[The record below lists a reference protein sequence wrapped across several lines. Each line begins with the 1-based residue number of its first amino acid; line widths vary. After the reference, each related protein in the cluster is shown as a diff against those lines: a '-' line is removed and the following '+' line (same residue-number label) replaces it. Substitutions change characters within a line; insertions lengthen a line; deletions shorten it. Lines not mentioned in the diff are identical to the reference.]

1 MFHNKAEFIGE
12 YLEKFQSIHGKGV
25 EQGSDRERYEAL
37 AGLVRDLIAQRW
49 ARTNREYM
57 ERDCKQVYY
66 FSIEYLQGRILLSN
80 LINLDILA
88 LCEEGLSDLGI
99 SLQDLTEQEPEA
111 GLGSGGLGRLASCFL
126 DSMASLHIPGN
137 GCGIRYRYG
146 MFKQKIVDG
155 YQAELPDPWLKDGNV
170 WEFRRPDKT
179 VTVKFGGQV
188 REEDVDGR
196 RVFHHEGYQEVLAV
210 PYDMPVAGYHNNTVN
225 TMRLWSA
232 EVMPMDTDE
241 GPYSTHDYVKAMEYR
256 RAVESI
262 SEILYPDDSR
272 YEGRVLRLKQQYF
285 MVSAGLQSIVRRYKK
300 FHGSMLDFH
309 EKIAIHIN
317 DTHPVAVIPELMRI
331 LIDEEGLSWDDAWRV
346 TTNTVSYTNHT
357 VMPEAFEK
365 WPIDVFKE
373 LLPRIYM
380 IVYEINERWCHELWN
395 RYPGEWDRIRE
406 MAVMADGFVHMANL
420 AVVGSYSVNGVAKI
434 HTEILKKLVL
444 KRFYEYSPSKFNN
457 KTNGITHRR
466 WLMKANPDLSEII
479 TEAIGD
485 SWMAHA
491 TDLLRLTNWE
501 EDPVFAEKVAMVK
514 LANKER
520 LAAYVQKTM
529 GQKLNPHSIFDC
541 QVKRIHSYKR
551 QMLNVLHIM
560 DLANRLRDNPGL
572 DITPRTFIFA
582 GKAAPSFYQAKRT
595 IKLINTVAAMIDAD
609 PVLRE
614 KLKVV
619 FLEDY
624 RVSLAEIIIP
634 AADVSE
640 QISTASKEASG
651 TGNMKFMMNGAVTI
665 GTHDGANIEIR
676 DEVGTENFVAF
687 GLTAEEVM
695 DYHQRGGYNARE
707 VYEANSRLKR
717 VVDQMVSGELPAGRE
732 EFVDLH
738 DSLLLHND
746 EFFVLEDFEA
756 YAAAQEQIDIF
767 YKDVS
772 RWRRMCI
779 QNIAHAGE
787 FSSDNT
793 IWEYAVGIWQVKP
806 VIF

>member
-1 MFHNKAEFIGE
+1 MFQNKAEFINE

-25 EQGSDRERYEAL
+25 ELGTNRERYEAL

-49 ARTNREYM
+49 ARTNRDYL
-57 ERDCKQVYY
+57 ERDCKQGYY
-66 FSIEYLQGRILLSN
+66 VSIEYLQGRILLTN
-80 LINLDILA
+80 LLNLNILA
-88 LCEEGLSDLGI
+88 ECEQGLSDLGI
-99 SLQDLTEQEPEA
+99 SLDDLTEEEPEA

-146 MFKQKIVDG
+146 MFRQKIVDG
-155 YQAELPDPWLKDGNV
+155 YQAELPDPWLKNGNV
-170 WEFRRPDKT
+170 WEFRRPDKA
-179 VTVKFGGQV
+179 VTVKFGGQI
-188 REEDVDGR
+188 REEDVEDK
-196 RVFHHEGYQEVLAV
+196 RVFRHEGYQEVLAV

-225 TMRLWSA
+225 TLRLWSA
-232 EVMPMDTDE
+232 EVLPMETDE
-241 GPYSTHDYVKAMEYR
+241 GPYSTNDYVKAMEYR

-300 FHGSMLDFH
+300 FHKSMIDFH

-317 DTHPVAVIPELMRI
+317 DTHPVVVIPELMRI
-331 LIDEEGLSWDDAWRV
+331 LIDEEGMTWDNAWCV
-346 TTNTVSYTNHT
+346 TTNAVSYTNHT

-365 WPIDVFKE
+365 WPVDVFKE
-373 LLPRIYM
+373 LLPRIHM

-406 MAVMADGFVHMANL
+406 MAVIADGFVHMANL

-434 HTEILKKLVL
+434 HTEILKKSVL
-444 KRFYEYSPSKFNN
+444 KRFYEYSPSKFSN

-466 WLMKANPDLSEII
+466 WLMKANPELSGVIS
-479 TEAIGD
+479 EAIGE

-491 TDLLRLTNWE
+491 TDLLRLTQWE
-501 EDPVFAEKVAMVK
+501 DDPVFAEKVALVK

-520 LAAYVQKTM
+520 LAAYVQRTM

-551 QMLNVLHIM
+551 QTLNILHIM
-560 DLANRLRDNPGL
+560 DLANRLRENPSL

-609 PVLRE
+609 PVLNK

-619 FLEDY
+619 FLENY

-687 GLTAEEVM
+687 GLTADEVM
-695 DYHQRGGYNARE
+695 DYHKRGGYSARA
-707 VYEANSRLKR
+707 VYDANPRIKR
-717 VVDQMVSGELPAGRE
+717 VVDQLVSGELPAGRE
-732 EFVDLH
+732 EFADLY
-738 DSLLLHND
+738 DCLLLHND
-746 EFFVLEDFEA
+746 EFFVLEDFET
-756 YAAAQEQIDIF
+756 YAAAQEQIDLL

-779 QNIAHAGE
+779 QNIAHSGE

>member
-1 MFHNKAEFIGE
+1 MFQSKGEFINE

-25 EQGSDRERYEAL
+25 ELGTNRERYEAL

-66 FSIEYLQGRILLSN
+66 FSIEYLQGRILLTN
-80 LINLDILA
+80 LLNLNILA
-88 LCEEGLSDLGI
+88 ECEQGLSDLGI
-99 SLQDLTEQEPEA
+99 SLDDLTEEEPEA

-146 MFKQKIVDG
+146 MFRQKIVDG
-155 YQAELPDPWLKDGNV
+155 YQAELPDPWLKNGNV
-170 WEFRRPDKT
+170 WEFRRPDKA
-179 VTVKFGGQV
+179 VTVKFGGQI
-188 REEDVDGR
+188 REEDVEDK
-196 RVFHHEGYQEVLAV
+196 RVFRHEGYQEVLAV

-225 TMRLWSA
+225 TLRLWSA
-232 EVMPMDTDE
+232 EVLPMETDE
-241 GPYSTHDYVKAMEYR
+241 GPYSTNDYVKAMEYR

-300 FHGSMLDFH
+300 FHKSMIDFH

-317 DTHPVAVIPELMRI
+317 DTHPVVVIPELMRI
-331 LIDEEGLSWDDAWRV
+331 LIDEEGMTWDNAWCV
-346 TTNTVSYTNHT
+346 TTNAVSYTNHT

-365 WPIDVFKE
+365 WPVDVFKE
-373 LLPRIYM
+373 LLPRIHM

-406 MAVMADGFVHMANL
+406 MAVIADGFVHMANL

-434 HTEILKKLVL
+434 HTEILKKSVL
-444 KRFYEYSPSKFNN
+444 KRFYEYSPSKFSN

-466 WLMKANPDLSEII
+466 WLMKANPELSGVIS
-479 TEAIGD
+479 EAIGE

-491 TDLLRLTNWE
+491 TDLLRLTQWE
-501 EDPVFAEKVAMVK
+501 DDPVFAEKVALVK

-520 LAAYVQKTM
+520 LAAYVQRTM

-551 QMLNVLHIM
+551 QTLNILHIM
-560 DLANRLRDNPGL
+560 DLANRLRENPSL

-609 PVLRE
+609 PVLNK

-619 FLEDY
+619 FLENY

-687 GLTAEEVM
+687 GLTADEVM
-695 DYHQRGGYNARE
+695 DYHKRGGYSARA
-707 VYEANSRLKR
+707 VYDANPRIKR
-717 VVDQMVSGELPAGRE
+717 VVDQLVSGELPAGRE
-732 EFVDLH
+732 EFADLY
-738 DSLLLHND
+738 DCLLLHND
-746 EFFVLEDFEA
+746 EFFVLEDFET
-756 YAAAQEQIDIF
+756 YAAAQEQIDLL

-779 QNIAHAGE
+779 QNIAHSGE

>member
-1 MFHNKAEFIGE
+1 MFQNKAEFINE

-25 EQGSDRERYEAL
+25 ELGTNRERYEAL

-66 FSIEYLQGRILLSN
+66 FSIEYLQGRILITN
-80 LINLDILA
+80 LLNLNILA
-88 LCEEGLSDLGI
+88 ECEQGLSDLGI
-99 SLQDLTEQEPEA
+99 SLEDLSEEEPEA

-146 MFKQKIVDG
+146 MFRQKIVDG
-155 YQAELPDPWLKDGNV
+155 YQAELPDPWLKNGNI
-170 WEFRRPDKT
+170 WEFRRPEKA
-179 VTVKFGGQV
+179 VTVKFGGQI
-188 REEDVDGR
+188 REEDVEDK
-196 RVFHHEGYQEVLAV
+196 RVFRHEGYQEVLAV

-225 TMRLWSA
+225 TLRLWSA
-232 EVMPMDTDE
+232 EVLPMETDE
-241 GPYSTHDYVKAMEYR
+241 GPYSTNDYVKAMEYR

-300 FHGSMLDFH
+300 FHKSMIDFH

-317 DTHPVAVIPELMRI
+317 DTHPVVVIPELMRI
-331 LIDEEGLSWDDAWRV
+331 LIDEEGMTWDNAWCV
-346 TTNTVSYTNHT
+346 TTNAVSYTNHT

-365 WPIDVFKE
+365 WPVDVFKE
-373 LLPRIYM
+373 LLPRIHM

-406 MAVMADGFVHMANL
+406 MAVIADGFVHMANL

-434 HTEILKKLVL
+434 HTEILKKSVL
-444 KRFYEYSPSKFNN
+444 KRFYEYSPSKFSN

-466 WLMKANPDLSEII
+466 WLMKANPELSGVIS
-479 TEAIGD
+479 EAIGE

-491 TDLLRLTNWE
+491 TDLLRLTQWE
-501 EDPVFAEKVAMVK
+501 DDPVFAEKVALVK

-520 LAAYVQKTM
+520 LAAYVQRTM
-529 GQKLNPHSIFDC
+529 GVKLNPHSIFDC

-551 QMLNVLHIM
+551 QTLNILHIM
-560 DLANRLRDNPGL
+560 DLANRLRENPSL

-609 PVLRE
+609 PVLNK

-619 FLEDY
+619 FLENY

-687 GLTAEEVM
+687 GLTADEVM
-695 DYHQRGGYNARE
+695 DYHKRGGYSARA
-707 VYEANSRLKR
+707 VYDANPRIKR
-717 VVDQMVSGELPAGRE
+717 VVDQLVSGELPAGRE
-732 EFVDLH
+732 EFADLY
-738 DSLLLHND
+738 DCLLLHND
-746 EFFVLEDFEA
+746 EFFVLEDFET
-756 YAAAQEQIDIF
+756 YAAAQEQIDLL

-779 QNIAHAGE
+779 QNIAHSGE

>member
-1 MFHNKAEFIGE
+1 
-12 YLEKFQSIHGKGV
+12 
-25 EQGSDRERYEAL
+25 
-37 AGLVRDLIAQRW
+37 
-49 ARTNREYM
+49 M

-66 FSIEYLQGRILLSN
+66 FSIEYLQGRILLTN
-80 LINLDILA
+80 LLNLNILA
-88 LCEEGLSDLGI
+88 ECEQGLSDLGI
-99 SLQDLTEQEPEA
+99 SLDDLTEEEPEA

-146 MFKQKIVDG
+146 MFRQKIVDG
-155 YQAELPDPWLKDGNV
+155 YQAELPDPWLKNGNV
-170 WEFRRPDKT
+170 WEFRRPDKA
-179 VTVKFGGQV
+179 VTVKFGGQI
-188 REEDVDGR
+188 REEDVEDK
-196 RVFHHEGYQEVLAV
+196 RVFRHEGYQEVLAV

-225 TMRLWSA
+225 TLRLWSA
-232 EVMPMDTDE
+232 EVLPMETDE
-241 GPYSTHDYVKAMEYR
+241 GPYSTNDYVKAMEYR

-300 FHGSMLDFH
+300 FHKSMIDFH

-317 DTHPVAVIPELMRI
+317 DTHPVVVIPELMRI
-331 LIDEEGLSWDDAWRV
+331 LIDEEGMTWDNAWCV
-346 TTNTVSYTNHT
+346 TTNAVSYTNHT

-365 WPIDVFKE
+365 WPVDVFKE
-373 LLPRIYM
+373 LLPRIHM

-406 MAVMADGFVHMANL
+406 MAVIADGFVHMANL

-434 HTEILKKLVL
+434 HTEILKKSVL
-444 KRFYEYSPSKFNN
+444 KRFYEYSPSKFSN

-466 WLMKANPDLSEII
+466 WLMKANPELSGVIS
-479 TEAIGD
+479 EAIGE

-491 TDLLRLTNWE
+491 TDLLRLTQWE
-501 EDPVFAEKVAMVK
+501 DDPVFAEKVALVK

-520 LAAYVQKTM
+520 LAAYVQRTM

-551 QMLNVLHIM
+551 QTLNILHIM
-560 DLANRLRDNPGL
+560 DLANRLRENPSL

-609 PVLRE
+609 PVLNK

-619 FLEDY
+619 FLENY

-687 GLTAEEVM
+687 GLTADEVM
-695 DYHQRGGYNARE
+695 DYHKRGGYSARA
-707 VYEANSRLKR
+707 VYDANPRIKR
-717 VVDQMVSGELPAGRE
+717 VVDQLVSGELPAGRE
-732 EFVDLH
+732 EFADLY
-738 DSLLLHND
+738 DCLLLHND
-746 EFFVLEDFEA
+746 EFFVLEDFET
-756 YAAAQEQIDIF
+756 YAAAQEQIDLL

-779 QNIAHAGE
+779 QNIAHSGE

>member
-1 MFHNKAEFIGE
+1 MFHDKTGFIGE

-170 WEFRRPDKT
+170 WEFRRPDKA
-179 VTVKFGGQV
+179 VTVKFGGQI
-188 REEDVDGR
+188 REEDVDDR

-300 FHGSMLDFH
+300 FHSSMMDFH
-309 EKIAIHIN
+309 EEIAIHIN

-357 VMPEAFEK
+357 VMPEAFER

-434 HTEILKKLVL
+434 HTEILKKSVL

-466 WLMKANPDLSEII
+466 WLMKANPDLSEVI

-501 EDPVFAEKVAMVK
+501 TDPVFAEKVAMVK

-560 DLANRLRDNPGL
+560 DLANRLRENPSL

-614 KLKVV
+614 KLKIV
-619 FLEDY
+619 FLENY

-695 DYHQRGGYNARE
+695 DYHQRGGYNARA
-707 VYEANSRLKR
+707 VYEANPRLKR
-717 VVDQMVSGELPAGRE
+717 VVDQLVSGELPAGKE
-732 EFVDLH
+732 EFLDLH
-738 DSLLLHND
+738 DCLLLHND
-746 EFFVLEDFEA
+746 EFFVLEDFDD
-756 YAAAQEQIDIF
+756 YAAAQDQIDLL
-767 YKDVS
+767 YKDVP

-779 QNIAHAGE
+779 QNIAHSGE

>member
-1 MFHNKAEFIGE
+1 M
-12 YLEKFQSIHGKGV
+12 
-25 EQGSDRERYEAL
+25 
-37 AGLVRDLIAQRW
+37 
-49 ARTNREYM
+49 M
-57 ERDCKQVYY
+57 
-66 FSIEYLQGRILLSN
+66 
-80 LINLDILA
+80 
-88 LCEEGLSDLGI
+88 
-99 SLQDLTEQEPEA
+99 
-111 GLGSGGLGRLASCFL
+111 
-126 DSMASLHIPGN
+126 
-137 GCGIRYRYG
+137 
-146 MFKQKIVDG
+146 
-155 YQAELPDPWLKDGNV
+155 
-170 WEFRRPDKT
+170 
-179 VTVKFGGQV
+179 
-188 REEDVDGR
+188 
-196 RVFHHEGYQEVLAV
+196 
-210 PYDMPVAGYHNNTVN
+210 
-225 TMRLWSA
+225 
-232 EVMPMDTDE
+232 
-241 GPYSTHDYVKAMEYR
+241 
-256 RAVESI
+256 
-262 SEILYPDDSR
+262 
-272 YEGRVLRLKQQYF
+272 
-285 MVSAGLQSIVRRYKK
+285 
-300 FHGSMLDFH
+300 DFH
-309 EKIAIHIN
+309 EEIAIHIN

-357 VMPEAFEK
+357 VMPEAFER

-434 HTEILKKLVL
+434 HTEILKKSVL

-466 WLMKANPDLSEII
+466 WLMKANPDLSEVI

-501 EDPVFAEKVAMVK
+501 TDPVFAEKVAMVK

-560 DLANRLRDNPGL
+560 DLANRLRENPSL

-614 KLKVV
+614 KLKIV
-619 FLEDY
+619 FLENY

-695 DYHQRGGYNARE
+695 DYHQRGGYNARA
-707 VYEANSRLKR
+707 VYEANPRLKR
-717 VVDQMVSGELPAGRE
+717 VVDQLVSGELPAGKE
-732 EFVDLH
+732 EFLDLH
-738 DSLLLHND
+738 DCLLLHND
-746 EFFVLEDFEA
+746 EFFVLEDFDD
-756 YAAAQEQIDIF
+756 YAAAQDQIDLL
-767 YKDVS
+767 YKDVP

-779 QNIAHAGE
+779 QNIAHSGE

>member
-1 MFHNKAEFIGE
+1 MFQNKAEFINE

-25 EQGSDRERYEAL
+25 ELGTNRERYEAL
-37 AGLVRDLIAQRW
+37 AGLVRDLIARRW

-66 FSIEYLQGRILLSN
+66 FSIEYLQGRILLTN
-80 LINLDILA
+80 LLNLDILA
-88 LCEEGLSDLGI
+88 QCEEGLSDLGI
-99 SLQDLTEQEPEA
+99 SLEDLTEEEPEA

-146 MFKQKIVDG
+146 MFRQKIVDG
-155 YQAELPDPWLKDGNV
+155 YQAELPDPWLKNGNI
-170 WEFRRPDKT
+170 WEFRRPDKA
-179 VTVKFGGQV
+179 VTVKFGGQI
-188 REEDVDGR
+188 REEDVEDK
-196 RVFHHEGYQEVLAV
+196 RVFRHEGYQEVLAV

-225 TMRLWSA
+225 TLRLWSA
-232 EVMPMDTDE
+232 EVLPMETDE
-241 GPYSTHDYVKAMEYR
+241 GPYSTNDYVKAMEYR

-300 FHGSMLDFH
+300 FHKSMIDFH

-317 DTHPVAVIPELMRI
+317 DTHPVVVIPELMRI
-331 LIDEEGLSWDDAWRV
+331 LIDEEGMTWDNAWCV
-346 TTNTVSYTNHT
+346 TTNAVSYTNHT

-365 WPIDVFKE
+365 WPVDVFKE
-373 LLPRIYM
+373 LLPRIHM

-406 MAVMADGFVHMANL
+406 MAVIADGFVHMANL

-434 HTEILKKLVL
+434 HTEILKKSVL
-444 KRFYEYSPSKFNN
+444 KRFYEYSPSKFSN

-466 WLMKANPDLSEII
+466 WLMKANPELSGVIS
-479 TEAIGD
+479 EAIGE

-491 TDLLRLTNWE
+491 TDLLRLTQWE
-501 EDPVFAEKVAMVK
+501 DDPVFAEKVALVK

-520 LAAYVQKTM
+520 LAAYVQRTM

-551 QMLNVLHIM
+551 QTLNILHIM
-560 DLANRLRDNPGL
+560 DLANRLRENPSL

-609 PVLRE
+609 PVLNK

-619 FLEDY
+619 FLENY

-687 GLTAEEVM
+687 GLTADEVM
-695 DYHQRGGYNARE
+695 DYHKRGGYSARA
-707 VYEANSRLKR
+707 VYDANPRIKR
-717 VVDQMVSGELPAGRE
+717 VVDQLVSGELPAGRE
-732 EFVDLH
+732 EFADLY
-738 DSLLLHND
+738 DCLLLHND
-746 EFFVLEDFEA
+746 EFFVLEDFET
-756 YAAAQEQIDIF
+756 YAAAQEQIDLL

-779 QNIAHAGE
+779 QNIAHSGE

>member
-1 MFHNKAEFIGE
+1 MFQNKAEFINE

-25 EQGSDRERYEAL
+25 ELGTNRERYEAL

-66 FSIEYLQGRILLSN
+66 FSIEYLQGRILLTN
-80 LINLDILA
+80 LLNLNILA
-88 LCEEGLSDLGI
+88 ECEQGLSDLGI
-99 SLQDLTEQEPEA
+99 SLDDLTEEEPEA

-146 MFKQKIVDG
+146 MFRQKIVDG
-155 YQAELPDPWLKDGNV
+155 YQAELPDPWLKNGNV
-170 WEFRRPDKT
+170 WEFRRPDKA
-179 VTVKFGGQV
+179 VTVKFGGQI
-188 REEDVDGR
+188 REEDVEDK
-196 RVFHHEGYQEVLAV
+196 RVFRHEGYQEVLAV

-225 TMRLWSA
+225 TLRLWSA
-232 EVMPMDTDE
+232 EVLPMETDE
-241 GPYSTHDYVKAMEYR
+241 GPYSTNDYVKAMEYR

-300 FHGSMLDFH
+300 FHKSMIDFH

-317 DTHPVAVIPELMRI
+317 DTHPVVVIPELMRI
-331 LIDEEGLSWDDAWRV
+331 LIDEEGMTWDNAWCV
-346 TTNTVSYTNHT
+346 TTNAVSYTNHT

-365 WPIDVFKE
+365 WPVDVFKE
-373 LLPRIYM
+373 LLPRIHM

-406 MAVMADGFVHMANL
+406 MAVIADGFVHMANL

-434 HTEILKKLVL
+434 HTEILKKSVL
-444 KRFYEYSPSKFNN
+444 KRFYEYSPSKFSN

-466 WLMKANPDLSEII
+466 WLMKANPELSGVIS
-479 TEAIGD
+479 EAIGE

-491 TDLLRLTNWE
+491 TDLLRLTQWE
-501 EDPVFAEKVAMVK
+501 DDPVFAEKVALVK

-520 LAAYVQKTM
+520 LAAYVQRTM

-551 QMLNVLHIM
+551 QTLNILHIM
-560 DLANRLRDNPGL
+560 DLANRLRENPSL

-609 PVLRE
+609 PVLNK

-619 FLEDY
+619 FLENY

-687 GLTAEEVM
+687 GLTADEVM
-695 DYHQRGGYNARE
+695 DYHKRGGYSARA
-707 VYEANSRLKR
+707 VYDANPRIKR
-717 VVDQMVSGELPAGRE
+717 VVDQLVSGELPAGRE
-732 EFVDLH
+732 EFADLY
-738 DSLLLHND
+738 DCLLLHND
-746 EFFVLEDFEA
+746 EFFVLEDFET
-756 YAAAQEQIDIF
+756 YAAAQEQIDLL

>member
-1 MFHNKAEFIGE
+1 MFQNKAEFINE

-25 EQGSDRERYEAL
+25 ELGTNRERYEAL

-66 FSIEYLQGRILLSN
+66 FSIEYLQGRILLTN
-80 LINLDILA
+80 LLNLNILA
-88 LCEEGLSDLGI
+88 ECEQGLSDLGI
-99 SLQDLTEQEPEA
+99 SLDDLTEEEPEA

-146 MFKQKIVDG
+146 MFRQKIVDG
-155 YQAELPDPWLKDGNV
+155 YQAELPDPWLKNGNV
-170 WEFRRPDKT
+170 WEFRRPDKA
-179 VTVKFGGQV
+179 VTVKFGGQI
-188 REEDVDGR
+188 REEDVEDK
-196 RVFHHEGYQEVLAV
+196 RVFRHEGYQEVLAV

-225 TMRLWSA
+225 TLRLWSA
-232 EVMPMDTDE
+232 EVLPMETDE
-241 GPYSTHDYVKAMEYR
+241 GPYSTNDYVKAMEYR

-300 FHGSMLDFH
+300 FHKSMIDFH

-317 DTHPVAVIPELMRI
+317 DTHPVVVIPELMRI
-331 LIDEEGLSWDDAWRV
+331 LIDEEGMTWDNAWCV
-346 TTNTVSYTNHT
+346 TTNAVSYTNHT

-365 WPIDVFKE
+365 WPVDVFKE
-373 LLPRIYM
+373 LLPRIHM

-406 MAVMADGFVHMANL
+406 MAVIADGFVHMANL

-434 HTEILKKLVL
+434 HTEILKKSVL
-444 KRFYEYSPSKFNN
+444 KRFYEYSPSKFSN

-466 WLMKANPDLSEII
+466 WLMKANPELSGVIS
-479 TEAIGD
+479 EAIGE

-491 TDLLRLTNWE
+491 TDLLRLTQWE
-501 EDPVFAEKVAMVK
+501 DDPVFAEKVALVK

-520 LAAYVQKTM
+520 LAAYVQRTM

-551 QMLNVLHIM
+551 QTLNILHIM
-560 DLANRLRDNPGL
+560 DLANRLRENPSL

-609 PVLRE
+609 PVLNK

-619 FLEDY
+619 FLENY

-687 GLTAEEVM
+687 GLTADEVM
-695 DYHQRGGYNARE
+695 DYHKRGGYSARA
-707 VYEANSRLKR
+707 VYDANPRIKR
-717 VVDQMVSGELPAGRE
+717 VVDQLVSGELPAGRE
-732 EFVDLH
+732 EFADLY
-738 DSLLLHND
+738 DCLLLHND
-746 EFFVLEDFEA
+746 EFFVLEDFET
-756 YAAAQEQIDIF
+756 YAAAQEQIDLL

-779 QNIAHAGE
+779 QNIAHSGE

>member
-1 MFHNKAEFIGE
+1 MFHNKAEFVGE

-155 YQAELPDPWLKDGNV
+155 YQAELPDPWLKNGNV

-179 VTVKFGGQV
+179 VTVKFGGHI
-188 REEDVDGR
+188 REEEVGDR

-300 FHGSMLDFH
+300 FHSSMLDFH
-309 EKIAIHIN
+309 EKIALHIN

-395 RYPGEWDRIRE
+395 RYPGEWERIRE

-444 KRFYEYSPSKFNN
+444 KRFYEYSP
-457 KTNGITHRR
+457 
-466 WLMKANPDLSEII
+466 ANS
-479 TEAIGD
+479 
-485 SWMAHA
+485 
-491 TDLLRLTNWE
+491 
-501 EDPVFAEKVAMVK
+501 
-514 LANKER
+514 
-520 LAAYVQKTM
+520 
-529 GQKLNPHSIFDC
+529 
-541 QVKRIHSYKR
+541 
-551 QMLNVLHIM
+551 
-560 DLANRLRDNPGL
+560 
-572 DITPRTFIFA
+572 
-582 GKAAPSFYQAKRT
+582 T
-595 IKLINTVAAMIDAD
+595 IKLM
-609 PVLRE
+609 
-614 KLKVV
+614 
-619 FLEDY
+619 
-624 RVSLAEIIIP
+624 
-634 AADVSE
+634 
-640 QISTASKEASG
+640 
-651 TGNMKFMMNGAVTI
+651 
-665 GTHDGANIEIR
+665 
-676 DEVGTENFVAF
+676 
-687 GLTAEEVM
+687 
-695 DYHQRGGYNARE
+695 
-707 VYEANSRLKR
+707 
-717 VVDQMVSGELPAGRE
+717 ELPIGAG
-732 EFVDLH
+732 
-738 DSLLLHND
+738 
-746 EFFVLEDFEA
+746 
-756 YAAAQEQIDIF
+756 
-767 YKDVS
+767 
-772 RWRRMCI
+772 
-779 QNIAHAGE
+779 
-787 FSSDNT
+787 
-793 IWEYAVGIWQVKP
+793 
-806 VIF
+806 

>member
-1 MFHNKAEFIGE
+1 MFQSKAEFINE

-25 EQGSDRERYEAL
+25 ELGSNRERYEAL

-66 FSIEYLQGRILLSN
+66 FSIEYLQGRILLTN
-80 LINLDILA
+80 LLNLNILSE
-88 LCEEGLSDLGI
+88 CEQGLSDLGI
-99 SLQDLTEQEPEA
+99 SLDDLTEEEPEA

-126 DSMASLHIPGN
+126 DSMASLHLPGN

-146 MFKQKIVDG
+146 MFRQKIVDG
-155 YQAELPDPWLKDGNV
+155 YQAELPDPWLKNGNI
-170 WEFRRPDKT
+170 WEFRRPDKA
-179 VTVKFGGQV
+179 VTVKFGGQI
-188 REEDVDGR
+188 REEDVEDK
-196 RVFHHEGYQEVLAV
+196 RVFHHEGYQEVLAI

-225 TMRLWSA
+225 TLRLWSA
-232 EVMPMDTDE
+232 EVMPLDTDE
-241 GPYSTHDYVKAMEYR
+241 GPYSTNDYVKAMEYR

-262 SEILYPDDSR
+262 SELLDPDDSR

-285 MVSAGLQSIVRRYKK
+285 MVSAGLQSIIRRYKK
-300 FHGSMLDFH
+300 FHKSMIDFH

-317 DTHPVAVIPELMRI
+317 DTHPVVVIPELMRI
-331 LIDEEGLSWDDAWRV
+331 LIDEEGMTWDNAWCV
-346 TTNTVSYTNHT
+346 TTNAVSYTNHT

-365 WPIDVFKE
+365 WPVDVFKE
-373 LLPRIYM
+373 LLPRIHM

-406 MAVMADGFVHMANL
+406 MAVIADGFVHMANL

-434 HTEILKKLVL
+434 HTEILKKSVL
-444 KRFYEYSPSKFNN
+444 KRFYEYSPSKFSN

-466 WLMKANPDLSEII
+466 WLMKANPELSGVIS
-479 TEAIGD
+479 EAIGE
-485 SWMAHA
+485 SWMSHA
-491 TDLLRLTNWE
+491 TDLLRLTQWE
-501 EDPVFAEKVAMVK
+501 DDPVFAEKVALVK

-520 LAAYVQKTM
+520 LAAYVQRTM

-551 QMLNVLHIM
+551 QTLNILHIM
-560 DLANRLRDNPGL
+560 DLANRLRENPNL
-572 DITPRTFIFA
+572 EITPRTFIFA

-609 PVLRE
+609 PVLNK
-614 KLKVV
+614 KLKVI
-619 FLEDY
+619 FLENY
-624 RVSLAEIIIP
+624 RVSLAELIIP

-687 GLTAEEVM
+687 GLTADEVM
-695 DYHQRGGYNARE
+695 DYHKRGGYSARA
-707 VYEANSRLKR
+707 VYDANPRIKR
-717 VVDQMVSGELPAGRE
+717 VVDQLVSGELPAGRE
-732 EFVDLH
+732 EFADLY
-738 DSLLLHND
+738 DCLLLHND

-756 YAAAQEQIDIF
+756 YAAAQEQVDLL
-767 YKDVS
+767 YKDTS